1 VGRTSARSLAARGD
15 AREAPRVG
23 PPAHDPP
30 RVGPPADDDSL
41 RLGTERSMAA
51 TLAVAASLL
60 VLPALPDFTADHL
73 PGMTPLVVVSLFLG
87 GSMLAALPLALLRR
101 PGPVRAGLWW
111 LPGSHPE
118 EASVDHIRRLPSA
131 APRPLLSQI
140 IDKCHHWLSC

>member
-1 VGRTSARSLAARGD
+1 MSPTPAPALRVPE
-15 AREAPRVG
+15 EAQEASR
-23 PPAHDPP
+23 PP
-30 RVGPPADDDSL
+30 RVGPPTGADSL
-41 RLGTERSMAA
+41 RLGMERSMAA

-60 VLPALPDFTADHL
+60 VLLALPDFTADHL
-73 PGMTPLVVVSLFLG
+73 PGLTPLVVVSLFLG

-131 APRPLLSQI
+131 APRPLLSQN